1 VKLNEE
7 WKTAISPYRDE
18 AAFRILYG
26 RLLKEYAE
34 HKICPPFEAVFR
46 AFDLCGLKDLKVVI
60 LGQDPYF
67 NAGQATGLA
76 FSVNP
81 DAIGKNGVQ
90 FPPTLRNIIKEAEDE
105 FGTCTAASGNLDVWA
120 KQGVLL
126 LNTCL
131 TVRMGKPLS
140 HKDIGWDCFINAV
153 INRLNDENGI
163 VFLLWG
169 GNAKQ
174 YLPQLT
180 NPNNLVLTTTHP
192 SPLSANYGFIGC
204 NHFVKANEFL
214 TEQGKP
220 PVVW

>member
-1 VKLNEE
+1 MTLNAD
-7 WKTAISPYRDE
+7 WKAAIGSYRDE
-18 AAFRILYG
+18 AAFRVLYG
-26 RLLKEYAE
+26 KLLTEYKNY
-34 HKICPPFEAVFR
+34 KICPPFDAVFR
-46 AFDLCGLKDLKVVI
+46 AFDLCALKNLKVVI

-76 FSVNP
+76 FSINP

-90 FPPTLRNIIKEAEDE
+90 FPPTLRNIIKEVEDE
-105 FGTCTAASGNLDVWA
+105 FGSCSVESGNLDAWA
-120 KQGVLL
+120 EQGVLL

-153 INRLNDENGI
+153 IRRLNDEDNI

-174 YLPQLT
+174 YRTYLT
-180 NPNNLVLTTTHP
+180 NPNNLVLSTTHP
-192 SPLSANYGFIGC
+192 SPLSANNGFIGC
-204 NHFVKANEFL
+204 GHFKKANDFL
-214 TEQGKP
+214 GEIGKKP
-220 PVVW
+220 IKW